1 MVENLT
7 RCQKM
12 IKKLKFKKLLNEYR
26 SLEYEQQMVKEILR
40 EAHQEFEVFY
50 RRWCAERDIDLAEL
64 NKKNHKKVEAVF
76 QKPQEKGIVPA
87 QKPKKK
93 EDKHKDI
100 YKSLAKKIH
109 PDKLDTADSNYWK
122 DYMDFKDAT
131 TAMSE
136 SNWGKLFEIADR
148 QEVTIGNYEGV
159 FEDIENDI
167 ECLRRKIEHEKKSYS
182 WKLYSC
188 ETDKCK
194 DDLVKAFLFQ
204 LFGWRE

>member
-1 MVENLT
+1 MAEDST
-7 RCQKM
+7 GCQKM

-64 NKKNHKKVEAVF
+64 NKKNQKKVDAAF
-76 QKPQEKGIVPA
+76 QKPQSKGIIPTDT
-87 QKPKKK
+87 PKKK
-93 EDKHKDI
+93 QDKHKDI

-109 PDKLDTADSNYWK
+109 PDKLDTGDSNYWR

-131 TAMSE
+131 AAMSDN
-136 SNWGKLFEIADR
+136 NWGKLFEIADR
-148 QEVTIGNYEGV
+148 QEVVIGNYEGV
-159 FEDIENDI
+159 FVDIERDI
-167 ECLRRKIEHEKKSYS
+167 ESLRNKIEHEKKSYS
-182 WKLYSC
+182 WKLCNC
-188 ETDKCK
+188 ETESCK